1 MGKLGGFGLLVTG
14 VLLVLLGLV
23 LMSGILQWL
32 LWLLGIVV
40 IIVGA
45 VVGIIGIVKLF
56 TGGGS
61 GGGSYDY

>member
-1 MGKLGGFGLLVTG
+1 MDKLGGFGLMVTG

-40 IIVGA
+40 IVVRRCRRGHRNREA
-45 VVGIIGIVKLF
+45 VQRRRQWRVIR
-56 TGGGS
+56 
-61 GGGSYDY
+61 Y